1 MTDLVPLETASAVTV
16 YLKNGVPFTLHLPE
30 IAAPDGPL
38 LALWL
43 HGKSAKTVEAYSRDL
58 ARYYQ
63 VIGKPLAQM
72 TLADLQAFATSLTR
86 AGLQPSSCAR
96 TLFAVKSVLTFG
108 VKVNMLPTNV
118 GAVFQPAKAEDKL
131 AERIMSEQ
139 SADDMLRLE
148 TNPRNHA
155 MLALLYYGGL
165 RVAEVCNLR
174 WRHLHDRDLAGQVTV
189 FGKGSETRHILLDTE
204 TWSEVWALRGS
215 AGLDDYVFQSRQST
229 ERIDEITGQVV
240 RDRRLDE
247 SRVHQI
253 VRAAADRAGVAVG
266 KVSPHW
272 LRHAHATHALENGA
286 PITLV
291 QKTLGHKR
299 LETTA
304 KYTHVRPGAS
314 SSTYVR
320 RRKSGAPPA

>member
-1 MTDLVPLETASAVTV
+1 MADLLPLPTVSVPTL
-16 YLKNGVPFTLHLPE
+16 YLNNGTPYPLHLPE
-30 IAAPDGPL
+30 VAAIDGPL
-38 LALWL
+38 LVLWL
-43 HGKSAKTVEAYSRDL
+43 HGKSEQTVAAYRRDL
-58 ARYYQ
+58 ACYYQ
-63 VIGKPLAQM
+63 VIGKSLRDM
-72 TLADLQAFATSLTR
+72 TLADLQAFSTALTR
-86 AGLQPSSCAR
+86 SGLQPSSRAR
-96 TLFAVKSVLTFG
+96 TLFAIKSVLTFG

-118 GAVFQPAKAEDKL
+118 GAVLQVPKAEDKL

-139 SADDMLRLE
+139 SADDLLRLE
-148 TNPRNHA
+148 ANPRNHA

-165 RVAEVCNLR
+165 RVAELCHLR
-174 WRHLHDRDLAGQVTV
+174 WRHLHDRDLSGQVTV
-189 FGKGSETRHILLDTE
+189 FGKGSETRHVLLDAE

-215 AGLDDYVFQSRQST
+215 ASLDDYVFASRQST
-229 ERIDEITGQVV
+229 ERLDEITGQRV

-253 VRAAADRAGVAVG
+253 VRQAADRAGVAVG
-266 KVSPHW
+266 RVSPHW

-304 KYTHVRPGAS
+304 KYTHVRPGTS
-314 SSTYVR
+314 SATFVR
-320 RRKSGAPPA
+320 RRKATPPSP